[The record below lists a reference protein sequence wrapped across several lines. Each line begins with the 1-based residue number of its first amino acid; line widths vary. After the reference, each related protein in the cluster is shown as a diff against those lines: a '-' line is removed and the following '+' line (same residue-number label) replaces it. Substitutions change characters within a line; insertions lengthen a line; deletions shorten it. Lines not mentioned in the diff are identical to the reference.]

1 MNCACCGAANA
12 AKNCID
18 DYYNGRIMILFR
30 SQYCG
35 CKFDAPVCSRCY
47 SMYNGG
53 RFNCRNCGQVSYL
66 SVERKKRHEIYMPQ
80 SMSTVLLQYKLP
92 KSSQSRLFNC
102 FGRMPFQFLDWN
114 NLCEFY
120 SQIDTKFLPAMF
132 RIWLQIK
139 SGKKVTSHY
148 GHSLS
153 YLISS
158 YRNFKKCKKS
168 DYMQNVIKMFQHFS
182 FMMTCSKRMFNMSH
196 LLDEKMFSVYVRYD
210 NTFSSLISKRIFS
223 KLVHSESDFIRSL
236 A

>member
-12 AKNCID
+12 TKNCIN
-18 DYYNGRIMILFR
+18 DYYNNRTIVLFTTI
-30 SQYCG
+30 CCD
-35 CKFDAPVCSRCY
+35 CKFYAPVCPKCY

-53 RFNCRNCGQVSYL
+53 SFNCRNCGEISYF
-66 SVERKKRHEIYMPQ
+66 SVKKNKYYETYISQ
-80 SMSTVLLQYKLP
+80 SINVVILQYKLP
-92 KSSQSRLFNC
+92 KSSESRLFQC
-102 FGRMPFQFLDWN
+102 FGRMPFQFLNWN

-120 SQIDTKFLPAMF
+120 SQIDSQFLLTMF
-132 RIWLQIK
+132 HIWLQIK

-196 LLDEKMFSVYVRYD
+196 LLDKKMFSVYMRYD
-210 NTFSSLISKRIFS
+210 NKLSSIISKRILS

>member
-1 MNCACCGAANA
+1 MNCACCGAVNA
-12 AKNCID
+12 TKNCIN
-18 DYYNGRIMILFR
+18 DYYNNRTIVLFTTI
-30 SQYCG
+30 CCD
-35 CKFDAPVCSRCY
+35 CKFYAPVCPKCY

-53 RFNCRNCGQVSYL
+53 SFNCRNCGEISYF
-66 SVERKKRHEIYMPQ
+66 SVKKNKYYETYISQ
-80 SMSTVLLQYKLP
+80 SINVVILQYKLP
-92 KSSQSRLFNC
+92 KSSESRLFQC
-102 FGRMPFQFLDWN
+102 FGRMPFQFLNWN

-120 SQIDTKFLPAMF
+120 SQIDSQFLLTMF
-132 RIWLQIK
+132 HIWLQIK

-196 LLDEKMFSVYVRYD
+196 LLDKKMFSVYMRYD
-210 NTFSSLISKRIFS
+210 NKLSSIISKRILS